1 MTNPRKSS
9 GRPLP
14 ADGSAPPTS
23 VVVVPAMDTGDDGLE
38 WGTRC
43 VSAGFAVDLDAAILV
58 DAMSAALLK
67 HTRDAL
73 MSGQRPDGG
82 GAQAPLSARALSDP
96 DRESPHRGFNTGTLA
111 DELRRS
117 EITSDGRTA
126 SCKVSPPPSRNAYI
140 GRERR
145 LGREM
150 LTLRGAAGAAVEA
163 AARAAVAEIMTGNA
177 IDKDRGELAAKD
189 AE

>member
-14 ADGSAPPTS
+14 ADGSGPPTS
-23 VVVVPAMDTGDDGLE
+23 VVVVPAMDGGDDGLE
-38 WGTRC
+38 WGSRV

-73 MSGQRPDGG
+73 MAGLRPDGG

-96 DRESPHRGFNTGTLA
+96 DRTSPHRGFNTGTLA

-117 EITSDGRTA
+117 PIESNGQTA
-126 SCKVSPPPSRNAYI
+126 SCRISPPPSRVAYVNV
-140 GRERR
+140 ERSR
-145 LGREM
+145 NREM

-163 AARAAVAEIMTGNA
+163 AARAAVAEIMTGRE
-177 IDKDRGELAAKD
+177 ISKDRDELVAKD

>member
-1 MTNPRKSS
+1 VTNPRKSS
-9 GRPLP
+9 GRPLV
-14 ADGSAPPTS
+14 ADGSGPATAT
-23 VVVVPAMDTGDDGLE
+23 VVIPATDTGDDGLE
-38 WGTRC
+38 WGSRV
-43 VSAGFAVDLDAAILV
+43 VSAGFAIDLDPVILV

-73 MSGQRPDGG
+73 MAGQRPDGG

-96 DRESPHRGFNTGTLA
+96 DRESPPVDSLVASRR
-111 DELRRS
+111 ELRRS
-117 EITSDGRTA
+117 DITSDGRTA

-145 LGREM
+145 LGREF
-150 LTLRGAAGAAVEA
+150 LTVRGAAGAAVEA
-163 AARAAVAEIMTGNA
+163 AAREAVGEILTGNA
-177 IDKDRGELAAKD
+177 IDKDRDELAAKD